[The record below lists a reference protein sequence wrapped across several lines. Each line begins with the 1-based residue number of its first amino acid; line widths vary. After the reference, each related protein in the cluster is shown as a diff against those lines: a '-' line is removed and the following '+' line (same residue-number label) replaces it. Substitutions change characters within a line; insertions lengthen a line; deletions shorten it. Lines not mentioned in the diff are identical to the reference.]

1 VTGSSAELRSR
12 IDGISWPAMP
22 SARGAQLLSLLYQF
36 EQTQW
41 WSAERL
47 LEHQLGQL
55 QQLLRHAAVTVPFY
69 RERLKA
75 AGFDPK
81 QKLTHDTFRALPL
94 LTRREVQLAGKALH
108 SNAVPAAYGR
118 VGETRTS
125 GSTGEPLTVRRT
137 QFDQLLWEANLLRD
151 HHWHSR
157 DLSRKLALIR
167 AEAKDAQ
174 PPHGVLRSNWGRAA
188 ELYKTGPLAVL
199 DAAADVQSQANW
211 ILKQQPDYLMLYPSI
226 LKSLLAWFST
236 HTERPARLREVRTLG
251 ETLDPSLREAC
262 REVLG
267 VPIVDG
273 YSSEEMGYIAL
284 QCPMSDAL
292 HVMAESVLLE
302 IVDDDGRPCA
312 PGQIGQVVATSLH
325 NTAMPLLRYALG
337 DHAIA
342 GVPCVCGRGLP
353 TITQVLGKIRN
364 LVTLPSG
371 RRFRPRFIDEFMAFP
386 MVRQYQMIQRSLED
400 VEARLVVD
408 APLSAEVET
417 RLRKVLQDAIG
428 YPFHISLIYFSGEL
442 PRGPRGK
449 FEEFVSRLPV

>member
-1 VTGSSAELRSR
+1 
-12 IDGISWPAMP
+12 MP

-55 QQLLRHAAVTVPFY
+55 QQLLRHAFATVPFY

-81 QKLTHDTFRALPL
+81 QKLTHDIFRALPL
-94 LTRREVQLAGKALH
+94 LTRREIQLAGKALH
-108 SNAVPAAYGR
+108 STAVPAAYGR

-125 GSTGEPLTVRRT
+125 GSTGEPLTARRT

-151 HHWHSR
+151 HHWHKR
-157 DLSRKLALIR
+157 DLSGKLALIR

-174 PPHGVLRSNWGRAA
+174 PPNGVLRSNWGRAA

-199 DAAADVQSQANW
+199 DAAADVQSQAHW

-236 HTERPARLREVRTLG
+236 HAERPARLREVRTLG

-262 REVLG
+262 RDVLG

-284 QCPMSDAL
+284 QCPISDAL
-292 HVMAESVLLE
+292 HVMSESVLLE
-302 IVDDDGRPCA
+302 IVDDDGKPCA
-312 PGQIGQVVATSLH
+312 PGQIGQVVATTLH
-325 NTAMPLLRYALG
+325 NVAMPLLRYALG
-337 DHAIA
+337 DHAVA
-342 GVPCVCGRGLP
+342 GAPCACGRGLP

-371 RRFRPRFIDEFMAFP
+371 KRFRPRFIDEFMEFP

-408 APLSAEVET
+408 KPLTAEVET
-417 RLRKVLQDAIG
+417 RLRTVLQGAIG
-428 YPFHISLIYFSGEL
+428 YPFHISFIYFSGEL